1 MSVLQPASVRWSMR
15 RLREMGRTADQVEA
29 AMLTLDVRPV
39 LTAHPTESTRSTLL
53 GLQARVADKLLAR
66 ERAPAD
72 EARLI
77 EQELEGEVELLWL
90 TSEVRQDRPTVLDEV
105 SSALWYLETRLLD
118 AGAHV
123 HSALA
128 IAFEEEFSRSAV
140 TLAGEQN
147 MHPIAGF
154 DLGNSPQEFT
164 NSAVEGKTILIT
176 TTNGTRALLGV
187 QGARDIVIASYVNF
201 TAVLALMKVAASSNT
216 DIAIICAGEEGS
228 FTLED
233 AACAG
238 RYVRAIP
245 KRAGSVVLND
255 AASASVLIE
264 KKYGDNIAK
273 VFKESFHGQALES
286 AGFGDDLAAA
296 AEVDAYSV
304 VPIYQDRQITK
315 LGPERAR

>member
-1 MSVLQPASVRWSMR
+1 VR
-15 RLREMGRTADQVEA
+15 
-29 AMLTLDVRPV
+29 LDVFFTPSQVKPADTAGRLVAIVDV
-39 LTAHPTESTRSTLL
+39 LRASTTVATALGNGAKTVIPLEGADEVITRS
-53 GLQARVADKLLAR
+53 K
-66 ERAPAD
+66 
-72 EARLI
+72 
-77 EQELEGEVELLWL
+77 
-90 TSEVRQDRPTVLDEV
+90 
-105 SSALWYLETRLLD
+105 
-118 AGAHV
+118 
-123 HSALA
+123 
-128 IAFEEEFSRSAV
+128 EFSRSGV
-140 TLAGEQN
+140 KLAGEQK
-147 MHPIAGF
+147 MFPIVGF
-154 DLGNSPQEFT
+154 DLGNSPQAFT
-164 NSAVEGKTILIT
+164 AEAVEGKTILIT

-201 TAVLALMKVAASSNT
+201 TAVLAMMKVAASSNT

-245 KRAGSVVLND
+245 KRASVAAND

-273 VFKESFHGQALES
+273 VFKESTHGQALES

-296 AEVDAYSV
+296 AAVDSYPV

-315 LGPERAR
+315 LGPERER

>member
-1 MSVLQPASVRWSMR
+1 MR
-15 RLREMGRTADQVEA
+15 
-29 AMLTLDVRPV
+29 LDVFYTPV
-39 LTAHPTESTRSTLL
+39 
-53 GLQARVADKLLAR
+53 QVK
-66 ERAPAD
+66 PAD
-72 EARLI
+72 TAGRLVAIVDVLRASTTVATALGNGARTVMPV
-77 EQELEGEVELLWL
+77 EGA
-90 TSEVRQDRPTVLDEV
+90 DEV
-105 SSALWYLETRLLD
+105 
-118 AGAHV
+118 
-123 HSALA
+123 
-128 IAFEEEFSRSAV
+128 ISRSKEFHRSQII
-140 TLAGEQN
+140 LAGEQK
-147 MHPIAGF
+147 MLPINGF
-154 DLGNSPQEFT
+154 DLGNSPQSFT
-164 NSAVEGKTILIT
+164 AEVVEGKTILFT

-245 KRAGSVVLND
+245 KRATVEMND

-273 VFKESFHGQALES
+273 VFKESTHGKALEE
-286 AGFGDDLAAA
+286 AGFGADLAAA
-296 AEVDAYSV
+296 AEVDAYPV
-304 VPIYQDRQITK
+304 VPIYQERQITK

>member
-1 MSVLQPASVRWSMR
+1 MR
-15 RLREMGRTADQVEA
+15 
-29 AMLTLDVRPV
+29 LDVFYTPIQVKPSDTAGRLVAIVDVLRASTSVATALGNGARTVMPV
-39 LTAHPTESTRSTLL
+39 E
-53 GLQARVADKLLAR
+53 G
-66 ERAPAD
+66 AD
-72 EARLI
+72 EVIFR
-77 EQELEGEVELLWL
+77 
-90 TSEVRQDRPTVLDEV
+90 SK
-105 SSALWYLETRLLD
+105 
-118 AGAHV
+118 
-123 HSALA
+123 
-128 IAFEEEFSRSAV
+128 EFHRSQIV
-140 TLAGEQN
+140 LAGEQK
-147 MHPIAGF
+147 MLPIPGF
-154 DLGNSPQEFT
+154 DLGNSPQSFT
-164 NSAVEGKTILIT
+164 PEAVEGKTILFT

-245 KRAGSVVLND
+245 KRATVEMND

-273 VFKESFHGQALES
+273 VFKESTHGKALEE
-286 AGFGDDLAAA
+286 AGFGADLAAA
-296 AEVDAYSV
+296 AEVDAYPV
-304 VPIYQDRQITK
+304 VPIYQERQITK

>member
-1 MSVLQPASVRWSMR
+1 MR
-15 RLREMGRTADQVEA
+15 
-29 AMLTLDVRPV
+29 LDVFYTPIQVKPSDTAGRLVAIVDVLRASTSVATALGNGARTVMPV
-39 LTAHPTESTRSTLL
+39 E
-53 GLQARVADKLLAR
+53 G
-66 ERAPAD
+66 AD
-72 EARLI
+72 EVIFR
-77 EQELEGEVELLWL
+77 
-90 TSEVRQDRPTVLDEV
+90 SK
-105 SSALWYLETRLLD
+105 
-118 AGAHV
+118 
-123 HSALA
+123 
-128 IAFEEEFSRSAV
+128 EFHRSQIV
-140 TLAGEQN
+140 LAGEQK
-147 MHPIAGF
+147 MLPIPGF
-154 DLGNSPQEFT
+154 DLGNSPQSFT
-164 NSAVEGKTILIT
+164 TEAVEGKTILFT

-245 KRAGSVVLND
+245 KRATVEMND

-273 VFKESFHGQALES
+273 VFKESTHGKALQE
-286 AGFGDDLAAA
+286 AGFGADLAAA
-296 AEVDAYSV
+296 AEVDAYPV
-304 VPIYQDRQITK
+304 VPIYQERQITK